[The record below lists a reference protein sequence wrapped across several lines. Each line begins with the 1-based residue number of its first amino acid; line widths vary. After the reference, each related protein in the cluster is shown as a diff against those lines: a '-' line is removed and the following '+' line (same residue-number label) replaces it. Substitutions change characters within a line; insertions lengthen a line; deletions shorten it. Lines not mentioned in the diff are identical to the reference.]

1 MDHLYSPLCQPIL
14 TTVPVESTTRMKLAI
29 LLLPLLTVYG
39 GTVQK
44 DVFKATLKTG
54 KKAFTCSFMVELQD
68 MDILSA
74 TVKCPPKVK
83 NVKFT
88 NLKLKGNLAEYLVSF
103 RLPKRPMKKPTP
115 VMKISIFS
123 PCPTGYT
130 QVCTPG
136 NSGCRNGMEEYC
148 PGDGSSH
155 DTRGNHMAEKCSCIP
170 SAVVEAAQYAGVH
183 PLGSCHDEC
192 VCLQQ
197 VCQAEQHHWGY
208 EGAAGPDY
216 WGEQYP
222 ACNGLKQSPI
232 NIVTA
237 GAAWMEEPS
246 LALSFSNYEQIRLA
260 QLGNTEEHYHSI
272 NNTRLVSGS
281 IKNNGHT
288 AQLDVI
294 ETLPG
299 DVGVLSGGPLD
310 SPYQVLQLH
319 FHWGADDTQGSEHTL
334 DGQSFPM
341 ELHIVH
347 KKVDEDNFL
356 EVEGGLAVTGFFF
369 EIDTEDNAAIDP
381 LVEGLEHIMNTDDKY
396 DMAGSAFKITN
407 LIGDSISSAG
417 YSSYSGSLTPPGCME
432 IVNWIN
438 FLKPIKIS
446 SGQLAKFRM
455 LKDAKDSDVVD
466 NFRPPQ
472 PLNNRTVSFYNI

>member
-1 MDHLYSPLCQPIL
+1 
-14 TTVPVESTTRMKLAI
+14 MKLVI
-29 LLLPLLTVYG
+29 LLLCLLTVYG
-39 GTVQK
+39 GTVHK
-44 DVFKATLKTG
+44 DVFQATLKTG
-54 KKAFTCSFMVELQD
+54 KKSFTCSFMVRLED
-68 MDILSA
+68 MEILSA
-74 TVKCPPKVK
+74 TVKCPPKIK

-88 NLKLKGNLAEYLVSF
+88 NLKLEGNLAEYLVSF

-115 VMKISIFS
+115 IMKISIVS

-136 NSGCRNGMEEYC
+136 NSGCRYGMEEYC

-155 DTRGNHMAEKCSCIP
+155 DTRGHHMAEKCSCIP
-170 SAVVEAAQYAGVH
+170 STVVETAQAAGVH

-197 VCQAEQHHWGY
+197 VCQAVPEQHHWGY
-208 EGAAGPDY
+208 EGPTGPEY

-232 NIVTA
+232 NIVTD
-237 GAAWMEEPS
+237 GATWMEEPS
-246 LALSFSNYEQIRLA
+246 PSLSFSNYEQIRLA
-260 QLGNTEEHYHSI
+260 QLGNTEEHYHSLD
-272 NNTRLVSGS
+272 NTRLVSGS

-310 SPYQVLQLH
+310 SHYQVLQLH

-347 KKVDEDNFL
+347 KKVDEENFL

-369 EIDTEDNAAIDP
+369 EIDSEDNAAIDP
-381 LVEGLEHIMNTDDKY
+381 LVEGLEHIMNTNDNY
-396 DMAGSAFKITN
+396 DMAGSAFKITD
-407 LIGDSISSAG
+407 LIGDSISSFSNSSTTPATTTSTG
-417 YSSYSGSLTPPGCME
+417 YSSYSGSLTTPGCME

-446 SGQLAKFRM
+446 SDQLAKFRM
-455 LKDAKDSDVVD
+455 LKDAKDNDVVD

-472 PLNNRTVSFYNI
+472 PLNNRTVTFYNI